1 MEKVAIISGTSRG
14 IGYETAVKFAEQ
26 GYRLAI
32 MAREE
37 HDLLKVQDNIEGRF
51 GTQVLVLAGDL
62 AEPSYW
68 NAVVEATVA
77 RWGRIDVLV
86 NNAAWRTID
95 TLKTIPLDDWERTVR
110 ICLTAPAFLAKYVA
124 AVMERQ
130 QEAGVIINIS
140 SVMAQRAGGYSP
152 AYIACKGGMES
163 LTYEMATCYGRDG
176 IRVVGVSPGNVQT
189 AMSGDYQDVKGNN
202 ISKQLEAEM
211 NEMTPLGR
219 AATPGEIADL
229 IAWLASDQASFIT
242 GTTILADGG
251 FSHNF
256 NSYASKK
263 LQFPKAF

>member
-211 NEMTPLGR
+211 NQMTPLGR

>member
-37 HDLLKVQDNIEGRF
+37 HDLLKVQGIIEGRF

-211 NEMTPLGR
+211 NQMTPLGR

>member
-37 HDLLKVQDNIEGRF
+37 HDLLKVRDAVEGRF

-211 NEMTPLGR
+211 NQMTPLGR